1 MNYQHTTKLVEE
13 KFESDLLT
21 GLSDFIK
28 IDNLSPSYDPE
39 WNSNGK
45 LEAAAKF
52 CLDWVLKEGVEGLKG
67 EIIKE
72 DDKTPLIFIEI
83 DARGSD
89 RNFLLYGHFD
99 KQPHFSGW
107 AEGLGPTIPVIKDGW
122 LYGRG
127 GADDGY
133 AIFSAVTAIKA
144 IQKQGQPH
152 GRVVIVIEGS
162 EESGSPHLIHYINK
176 LNHRIGVPDLMICLD
191 SGAKDYETL
200 WITTSLRGVANLD
213 LTVEVLEEAVHS
225 GVGTGIAPDSFMIIR
240 NLLDRVENSETGKIV
255 DLFHVNIPSSRIE
268 DAKKL
273 AAIKSESIL
282 GQVKLVP
289 GAKPVTEDVAELI
302 LNNTWRPTLCVT
314 GAGGLPAYSTAGNIL
329 RATTTVRLSMRIPPG
344 LDADKALDDL
354 ENILKINAP
363 FNCKITL
370 SNKAAG
376 NGWNNKDLSKK
387 LSDSLLR
394 TSNKLWGK
402 DYYNFG
408 EGGSIPFIKQLADS
422 FKSCE
427 ILVIGVL
434 GPNSNAHS
442 CNEGLNIDYCKN
454 ITSTVAHTIADYSLN

>member
-1 MNYQHTTKLVEE
+1 MNYEQTKKLVED
-13 KFESDLLT
+13 KFESDLLA
-21 GLSDFIK
+21 GLCEFIK

-52 CLDWVLKEGVEGLKG
+52 CLDWVLKQGVEGLRG
-67 EIIKE
+67 EIIKDE
-72 DDKTPLIFIEI
+72 DKTPLIFIEI
-83 DARGSD
+83 DAKGSD
-89 RNFLLYGHFD
+89 KNFLLYGHFD

-107 AEGLGPTIPVIKDGW
+107 AEGLGPTTPVIKDGW

-133 AIFSAVTAIKA
+133 AIFSAVTAIET

-162 EESGSPHLIHYINK
+162 EESGSPDLIHYINK
-176 LNHRIGVPDLMICLD
+176 LNQRIGTPDLMICLD
-191 SGAKDYETL
+191 SGAKDYEKL
-200 WITTSLRGVANLD
+200 WVTTSLRGVAILD
-213 LTVEVLEEAVHS
+213 LTVDVLEEAVHS
-225 GVGTGIAPDSFMIIR
+225 GLGTGIAPDSFMIIR
-240 NLLDRVENSETGKIV
+240 NILDRVEDSKTGKIV

-282 GQVKLVP
+282 NQVKWVP
-289 GAKPVTEDVAELI
+289 GTKPVTENVAELI
-302 LNNTWRPTLCVT
+302 LNNTWRPTLSVT
-314 GAGGLPAYSTAGNIL
+314 GAGGLPAYSTSGNIL
-329 RATTTVRLSMRIPPG
+329 RASTSLRLSMRIPPG
-344 LDADKALDDL
+344 LDSQKALEDL
-354 ENILKINAP
+354 ESILIENPP
-363 FNCKITL
+363 FNSKVTAL
-370 SNKAAG
+370 KKSSG
-376 NGWNNKDLSKK
+376 NGWNNKELSKK

-394 TSNKLWGK
+394 TSNKLWGE
-402 DYYNFG
+402 DYYNMG

-422 FKSCE
+422 FDSCE

-442 CNEGLNIDYCKN
+442 CNEGMNIDYCKN
-454 ITSTVAHTIADYSLN
+454 ITTTVAHTIADYSLN